1 MGSALA
7 QDRGLGEDGGGGALR
22 TWTVVKA
29 AGRPRGW
36 YVAQGRAEDRT
47 PRSSR
52 RQVHS
57 SQRTRKL
64 PEGSGQQGLEVKA
77 HKDATEFCQAT
88 EVGSRVGYR
97 VLLERTVLSPP

>member
-1 MGSALA
+1 MGGALA

-22 TWTVVKA
+22 MWTVVKA
-29 AGRPRGW
+29 AGWPRGW
-36 YVAQGRAEDRT
+36 YVAQGGAEDRT

-77 HKDATEFCQAT
+77 HKEATEFCQAT
-88 EVGSRVGYR
+88 EGRKPWGYR
-97 VLLERTVLSPP
+97 VLLERTVLSLP